1 LFDFISNQ
9 TARWKP
15 NQRVFCCSINPG
27 LIPPAQQKGMTMELD
42 FAKGGGMLPAVVQ
55 EAGTGK
61 VLMLGYMNPEAY
73 RKTLESGHVTFF
85 SRSQNK
91 LWMKGES
98 SGHVLK
104 VREVLVDC
112 DLDSV
117 VVIAE
122 QLGPGTCHEGYRTC
136 FFRRVEGDRLVEV
149 EPRVFD
155 PKTVYGPSSGSQ
167 ATRSGQE
174 GSK

>member
-1 LFDFISNQ
+1 
-9 TARWKP
+9 
-15 NQRVFCCSINPG
+15 
-27 LIPPAQQKGMTMELD
+27 MELD
-42 FAKGGGMLPAVVQ
+42 FKKGGGMLPAVVQ

-73 RKTLESGHVTFF
+73 RKTLESGNVTFF
-85 SRSQNK
+85 SRSRNK

-104 VREVLVDC
+104 VKEVRVDC
-112 DLDSV
+112 DLDSL

-136 FFRRVEGDRLVEV
+136 FFRRVEGENFVEV
-149 EPRVFD
+149 EPRAFD
-155 PKTVYGPSSGSQ
+155 PGVVYGSSSSQGSGKGG
-167 ATRSGQE
+167 A
-174 GSK
+174 K

>member
-1 LFDFISNQ
+1 
-9 TARWKP
+9 
-15 NQRVFCCSINPG
+15 
-27 LIPPAQQKGMTMELD
+27 MELD
-42 FAKGGGMLPAVVQ
+42 FKKGGGMLPAVVQ

-61 VLMLGYMNPEAY
+61 VLMLGYMNAEAY
-73 RKTLESGHVTFF
+73 RKTQETGNVTFF

-104 VREVLVDC
+104 VSQILVDC
-112 DLDSV
+112 DLDSL

-136 FFRRVEGDRLVEV
+136 FFRRIEGDRMVEV
-149 EPRVFD
+149 EPRAFD
-155 PKTVYGPSSGSQ
+155 PKAVYG
-167 ATRSGQE
+167 E
-174 GSK
+174 KK

>member
-1 LFDFISNQ
+1 
-9 TARWKP
+9 
-15 NQRVFCCSINPG
+15 
-27 LIPPAQQKGMTMELD
+27 MELD
-42 FAKGGGMLPAVVQ
+42 FKKGGGMLPAVVQ

-73 RKTLESGHVTFF
+73 RKTLDSGNVTFF

-104 VREVLVDC
+104 VKQVLVDC
-112 DLDSV
+112 DLDTLL
-117 VVIAE
+117 VIAD

-136 FFRRVEGDRLVEV
+136 FFRRVEAEKLIEV
-149 EPRVFD
+149 EPRAFD
-155 PKTVYGPSSGSQ
+155 PKLVYRE
-167 ATRSGQE
+167 TKR
-174 GSK
+174 

>member
-1 LFDFISNQ
+1 
-9 TARWKP
+9 
-15 NQRVFCCSINPG
+15 
-27 LIPPAQQKGMTMELD
+27 MELD
-42 FAKGGGMLPAVVQ
+42 FKKSGGMLPAVVQ

-61 VLMLGYMNPEAY
+61 VLMLGYMNPEAFE
-73 RKTLESGHVTFF
+73 KTMRTGNVTFF

-91 LWMKGES
+91 LWTKGET

-117 VVIAE
+117 LVVAD

-136 FFRRVEGDRLVEV
+136 FFRRVEGDSLIEV
-149 EPRVFD
+149 EPRAFD
-155 PKTVYGPSSGSQ
+155 PKAVYAS
-167 ATRSGQE
+167 A
-174 GSK
+174 SKPAAEKTS

>member
-1 LFDFISNQ
+1 
-9 TARWKP
+9 
-15 NQRVFCCSINPG
+15 
-27 LIPPAQQKGMTMELD
+27 MELD
-42 FAKGGGMLPAVVQ
+42 FKKGGGMLPAVVQ

-73 RKTLESGHVTFF
+73 RKTLESRNVTFF

-104 VREVLVDC
+104 VKEVLVDC
-112 DLDSV
+112 DLDSL

-136 FFRRVEGDRLVEV
+136 FFRRVEGENFVEV
-149 EPRVFD
+149 EPRAFD
-155 PKTVYGPSSGSQ
+155 PRAVYGSSSSQGSGKGGAQ
-167 ATRSGQE
+167 
-174 GSK
+174 

>member
-1 LFDFISNQ
+1 
-9 TARWKP
+9 
-15 NQRVFCCSINPG
+15 
-27 LIPPAQQKGMTMELD
+27 MELD
-42 FAKGGGMLPAVVQ
+42 FKKGGGMLPAVVQ

-73 RKTLESGHVTFF
+73 RKTLESRNVTFF

-104 VREVLVDC
+104 VKEVLVDC
-112 DLDSV
+112 DLDSL

-136 FFRRVEGDRLVEV
+136 FFSA
-149 EPRVFD
+149 P
-155 PKTVYGPSSGSQ
+155 GSIS
-167 ATRSGQE
+167 RSAPAPTIPQWMMKR
-174 GSK
+174 SNAY

>member
-1 LFDFISNQ
+1 
-9 TARWKP
+9 
-15 NQRVFCCSINPG
+15 
-27 LIPPAQQKGMTMELD
+27 MMELN
-42 FAKGGGMLPAVVQ
+42 FSKGGGMLPAVVQ

-61 VLMLGYMNPEAY
+61 VLMLGYMNEEAY
-73 RKTLESGHVTFF
+73 RETLQSGNVTFF

-104 VREVLVDC
+104 VKDVLVDC
-112 DLDSV
+112 DLDSL

-136 FFRRVEGDRLVEV
+136 FFRRVKGDDLVEV

-155 PKTVYGPSSGSQ
+155 PKVVYGTSSSKG
-167 ATRSGQE
+167 SGQ
-174 GSK
+174 GGAQ

>member
-1 LFDFISNQ
+1 
-9 TARWKP
+9 
-15 NQRVFCCSINPG
+15 
-27 LIPPAQQKGMTMELD
+27 MELD
-42 FAKGGGMLPAVVQ
+42 FKKGGGMLPAVVQ

-73 RKTLESGHVTFF
+73 RKTLESGNVTFF

-104 VREVLVDC
+104 VKEVLVDC
-112 DLDSV
+112 DLDSL

-136 FFRRVEGDRLVEV
+136 FFRRVEGEDFVEV
-149 EPRVFD
+149 EPRAFD
-155 PKTVYGPSSGSQ
+155 PQAVYGSSSSKGSGKGGAQ
-167 ATRSGQE
+167 
-174 GSK
+174 

>member
-1 LFDFISNQ
+1 
-9 TARWKP
+9 
-15 NQRVFCCSINPG
+15 
-27 LIPPAQQKGMTMELD
+27 MELD
-42 FAKGGGMLPAVVQ
+42 FAKGGGLLPAVVQ

-61 VLMLGYMNPEAY
+61 VLMLGYMNEVAY
-73 RKTLESGHVTFF
+73 RRTLQSGNVTFF

-112 DLDSV
+112 DLDSLV
-117 VVIAE
+117 VVAE

-149 EPRVFD
+149 EPRAFD
-155 PKTVYGPSSGSQ
+155 PKAVYGSSAPKGAGSN
-167 ATRSGQE
+167 QE
-174 GSK
+174 GRK

>member
-1 LFDFISNQ
+1 MMVALNFS
-9 TARWKP
+9 
-15 NQRVFCCSINPG
+15 
-27 LIPPAQQKGMTMELD
+27 
-42 FAKGGGMLPAVVQ
+42 KGGGMLPAVVQ

-61 VLMLGYMNPEAY
+61 ILMLGYMNAEAY
-73 RKTLESGHVTFF
+73 QRTVESGNVTFF

-104 VREVLVDC
+104 VKDVLVDC
-112 DLDSV
+112 DLDSL

-136 FFRRVEGDRLVEV
+136 FFRRVDGDRLVEV
-149 EPRVFD
+149 EARAFD
-155 PKTVYGPSSGSQ
+155 PKAVYGTSSGKGSSQ
-167 ATRSGQE
+167 GGAP
-174 GSK
+174 